1 MERGRIEVDLT
12 VFYPSPP
19 PEKSAKGEKGRGY
32 EISCENEIWKHACS

>member
-19 PEKSAKGEKGRGY
+19 PGKALNGKSEGDMK
-32 EISCENEIWKHACS
+32 